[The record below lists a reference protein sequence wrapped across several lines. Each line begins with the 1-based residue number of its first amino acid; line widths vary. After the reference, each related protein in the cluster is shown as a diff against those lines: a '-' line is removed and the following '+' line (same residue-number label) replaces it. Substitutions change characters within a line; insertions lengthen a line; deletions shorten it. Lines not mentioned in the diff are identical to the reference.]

1 MRDQVSVSDEQRLYD
16 ELYRTHQARILRLCR
31 LLLNDA
37 HEAEEVTQEVF
48 VKLVRAGKAQDPTMI
63 WAAWLTRV
71 AVNTCRDRRR
81 SRWWRWWKEESMEL
95 GEMQIPTTEPTP
107 EERTVSR
114 QERERIWAFFRKL
127 SLRQQEVFVL
137 RYVDE
142 WSGDEVAKLLGMT
155 EGTVK
160 RHLFRAV
167 RHLRQALGGTT

>member
-1 MRDQVSVSDEQRLYD
+1 
-16 ELYRTHQARILRLCR
+16 
-31 LLLNDA
+31 
-37 HEAEEVTQEVF
+37 
-48 VKLVRAGKAQDPTMI
+48 
-63 WAAWLTRV
+63 
-71 AVNTCRDRRR
+71 
-81 SRWWRWWKEESMEL
+81 MEL